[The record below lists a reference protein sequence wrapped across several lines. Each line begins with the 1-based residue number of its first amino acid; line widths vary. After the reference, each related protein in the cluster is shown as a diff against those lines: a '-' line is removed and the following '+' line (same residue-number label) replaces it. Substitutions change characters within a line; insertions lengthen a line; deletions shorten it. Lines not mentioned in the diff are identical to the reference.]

1 MKPVLKSILISFTFS
16 AVGMCWLLFMLFRG
30 GGDWLLSW
38 IGVLMA
44 YLSLYTLIDL
54 YCKNTYE
61 KTLNIV
67 LIKSTVTTFSFGV
80 LGIIFGIIHEL
91 LTPWSLSLMVWY
103 WLLTL
108 LLFLTTIILLVSLV
122 FVNRKDQN
130 FPGVYR
136 LLILLNLLLTLG
148 PVLWPLFLTIIGNG
162 MNASVGW

>member
-1 MKPVLKSILISFTFS
+1 MKPVLKSILISFAFS

-108 LLFLTTIILLVSLV
+108 LLFLTTIILLVILV

-148 PVLWPLFLTIIGNG
+148 PVLWSLFLTIIGNG
-162 MNASVGW
+162 MNASAGW

>member
-1 MKPVLKSILISFTFS
+1 MKPVLKSILISFAFS

-108 LLFLTTIILLVSLV
+108 LLFLTTIILLVILV
-122 FVNRKDQN
+122 LVNRKDQN

-162 MNASVGW
+162 MNASAGW

>member
-1 MKPVLKSILISFTFS
+1 MKPVLKSILISFAFS

-38 IGVLMA
+38 VGVLMA

-108 LLFLTTIILLVSLV
+108 LLFLTTIILLVILI

-148 PVLWPLFLTIIGNG
+148 PVLWPLFLTILGNG
-162 MNASVGW
+162 MNASAGW

>member
-1 MKPVLKSILISFTFS
+1 M
-16 AVGMCWLLFMLFRG
+16 LFMLFRG

-108 LLFLTTIILLVSLV
+108 LLFLTTIILLVILV

-162 MNASVGW
+162 MNASAGW

>member
-1 MKPVLKSILISFTFS
+1 MKPVLKSILISFAFS

-108 LLFLTTIILLVSLV
+108 LLFLTTIILLVILV

-148 PVLWPLFLTIIGNG
+148 PVLWPLFLTILGNG
-162 MNASVGW
+162 MNASAGW

>member
-1 MKPVLKSILISFTFS
+1 MKPVLKSIRISFAFS
-16 AVGMCWLLFMLFRG
+16 AVGMCWLLFILFRG

-108 LLFLTTIILLVSLV
+108 LLFLTTIILLVILV

-162 MNASVGW
+162 MNASAGW

>member
-1 MKPVLKSILISFTFS
+1 MKPVLKSILISFAFS

-61 KTLNIV
+61 KTFNIV

-108 LLFLTTIILLVSLV
+108 LLFLTTIILLVILV

-148 PVLWPLFLTIIGNG
+148 PVLWPLFLTILGNG
-162 MNASVGW
+162 MNASAGW

>member
-16 AVGMCWLLFMLFRG
+16 AVGMCRLLFMLFRG

-38 IGVLMA
+38 VGVLMA

-108 LLFLTTIILLVSLV
+108 LLFLTTIILLVILI

-162 MNASVGW
+162 MNASAGW